1 MCQKFEK
8 NDKNST
14 EPFEGCA
21 FYPTAEPSLT
31 KLFLRF
37 CAAKRGFVEKYEIF
51 KVQ

>member
-8 NDKNST
+8 KDKNST
-14 EPFEGCA
+14 EPFEDSA

-31 KLFLRF
+31 KLFFRF
-37 CAAKRGFVEKYEIF
+37 CAAKRGSVEKYETL